1 MVAFPLY
8 KIKKGSCACYNEF
21 MKLKEKEYAI
31 RLRREGKTMNEIAA
45 RVGVAKS
52 SVSLWV
58 RDLSLSSKARVRI
71 ASLQT
76 AGQRASQKA
85 LFARTK
91 QRLLTAKENA
101 ENIVRGITLT
111 PNLSLLF
118 CALLYWCEG
127 AKDKNDTTFTFSNS
141 DTQLVRGFMKLMRL
155 ALVLDERKFRI
166 RMHLHEYH
174 NEVVQREF
182 WSEVTGIPEE
192 LFARTYWKP
201 HTAKTIKEGY
211 PGCVHIGYYDVV
223 IARKI
228 YATARAFLE
237 NVIK

>member
-1 MVAFPLY
+1 
-8 KIKKGSCACYNEF
+8 
-21 MKLKEKEYAI
+21 MKLKEKRRAI
-31 RLRREGKTMNEIAA
+31 QLRHEGKTMNEIAA

-58 RDLSLSSKARVRI
+58 RDLSLSSKARARI

-76 AGQRASQKA
+76 AGQQASQLA
-85 LFARTK
+85 LLERTRK
-91 QRLLTAKENA
+91 KLLSAKEDA
-101 ENIVRGITLT
+101 EKIILGIPLT
-111 PNLSLLF
+111 SDLALLF
-118 CALLYWCEG
+118 CSMLYWCEG

-141 DTQLVRGFMKLMRL
+141 DAQLVRGFMKLMRS
-155 ALVLDERKFRI
+155 ALVLEEQKFRV

-174 NEVVQREF
+174 NEVSQKKF

-211 PGCVHIGYYDVV
+211 PGCVHIEYYDVRV
-223 IARKI
+223 SRKV

-237 NVIK
+237 NVVK

>member
-1 MVAFPLY
+1 
-8 KIKKGSCACYNEF
+8 
-21 MKLKEKEYAI
+21 MKLKEKAHAI
-31 RLRREGKTMNEIAA
+31 RLRHEGKTMNEIAA

-58 RDLSLSSKARVRI
+58 RDLPLSTKARARI

-76 AGQRASQKA
+76 AGQRASQLA
-85 LFARTK
+85 LFERTRNK
-91 QRLLTAKENA
+91 LLVAKEGA
-101 ENIVRGITLT
+101 EKIVRGIPLT
-111 PNLSLLF
+111 PDLALLF
-118 CALLYWCEG
+118 CSLLYWCEG

-141 DTQLVRGFMKLMRL
+141 DAQLMRGFMKLMRS
-155 ALVLDERKFRI
+155 ALVLEERKFRV

-174 NEVVQREF
+174 NEVSQKKF
-182 WSEVTGIPEE
+182 WSEVTGISEE

-211 PGCVHIGYYDVV
+211 PGCVHIEYYDVV

-228 YATARAFLE
+228 YAMARAFLE
-237 NVIK
+237 NVVK

>member
-1 MVAFPLY
+1 
-8 KIKKGSCACYNEF
+8 
-21 MKLKEKEYAI
+21 MKLKEKKHAI
-31 RLRREGKTMNEIAA
+31 RLRHAGKTMNEIAA
-45 RVGVAKS
+45 QVGVAKS

-58 RDLSLSSKARVRI
+58 RNLPLSPKASARI

-85 LFARTK
+85 LLARTR
-91 QRLLTAKENA
+91 QRLLTAKEDA
-101 ENIVRGITLT
+101 ENVVRGIRLT
-111 PNLSLLF
+111 PDLSLLF

-141 DTQLVRGFMKLMRL
+141 DAQLVRGFMRLMRSS
-155 ALVLDERKFRI
+155 LVLDERKFRV

-174 NEVVQREF
+174 SEIVQRKF
-182 WSEVTGIPEE
+182 WSEVTGISEE

-211 PGCVHIGYYDVV
+211 PGCVHIEYYDVV
-223 IARKI
+223 IARTI
-228 YATARAFLE
+228 YATARAFIE
-237 NVIK
+237 SVVK